1 MRDLALEGTN
11 PLLREF
17 VSSSESRAS
26 WLLFLSESLSKS
38 SDMRSN
44 SDNLSIRSDNDN
56 GGFHVASLSLLSL
69 LRLLAAI
76 DQLSAIADNDGD
88 IVNDLDLDLG
98 DENLNGEKL
107 GVRPRVDRLLFVSS
121 SDKTLIRRA
130 GGLAERV
137 LDLANWDRSLSAR
150 RRAPLSLLF
159 LLFSPLRLLSSK
171 NSFLVFLKSSGTK
184 LSTNLSI

>member
-1 MRDLALEGTN
+1 
-11 PLLREF
+11 
-17 VSSSESRAS
+17 
-26 WLLFLSESLSKS
+26 
-38 SDMRSN
+38 MRSN

-76 DQLSAIADNDGD
+76 GQLSAIADNGGD

-98 DENLNGEKL
+98 DGNLLKGEKL
-107 GVRPRVDRLLFVSS
+107 GVRPRVERLLFLSS

-130 GGLAERV
+130 GGLADRV
-137 LDLANWDRSLSAR
+137 RDLSNWDLPLSAR
-150 RRAPLSLLF
+150 RRPPLSLLF

-171 NSFLVFLKSSGTK
+171 NTFLVFLKSSGTK
-184 LSTNLSI
+184 LSINLSI